1 MYKYRES
8 LPQLNNKLFITDG
21 GLETTLIF
29 HEGLELPYFASFDL
43 LRTVEGEQI
52 LKDYYRKHAEIA
64 IDNGVGFIL
73 ESATWRASSEWGNL
87 MGYSDIALDAINQQA
102 VEMLASLREELET
115 PITPM
120 VISGCIGPRGDGYN
134 PDIFMTAEEAR
145 IYHSSQIRSFAS
157 SEADMVTAMTISYV
171 EEAVGIV
178 QAAHEE
184 NIPVVI
190 SFTVETDG
198 KLPTGQSLEEIIEQV
213 DAETGSATAYYMINC
228 AHPTHFDHELTGDA
242 PWLQRIMGIRANA
255 SCKSH
260 AELDESTELDDGNP
274 VELGDQYKTFKQ
286 KLQQLTVFGGC
297 CGTDHRHVEAFCKSM
312 AGIQYHAQ
320 PYPQEGL
327 I

>member
-1 MYKYRES
+1 MSRYRES
-8 LPQLNNKLFITDG
+8 LPQLNNRLFITDG

-29 HEGLELPYFASFDL
+29 HEGLELPYFAAFDL
-43 LRTVEGEQI
+43 LRTAEGEQI

-73 ESATWRASSEWGNL
+73 ESATWRASAYWGNL
-87 MGYSDIALDAINQQA
+87 MGYTDIALDAINRQA

-115 PITPM
+115 SISPM
-120 VISGCIGPRGDGYN
+120 VISGCVGTGGDGYN
-134 PDIFMTAEEAR
+134 PDSFMTVEEAR

-157 SEADMVTAMTISYV
+157 SAADMVTAMTINYV
-171 EEAVGIV
+171 EEAAGIV
-178 QAAHEE
+178 QAAREE
-184 NIPVVI
+184 NMPVVI

-198 KLPTGQSLEEIIEQV
+198 KLPTGQSLEEAIEQV
-213 DAETGSATAYYMINC
+213 DAETRSAAAYYMINC

-260 AELDESTELDDGNP
+260 AELDESTELDDGDP

-286 KLQQLTVFGGC
+286 QLQQLTVFGGC
-297 CGTDHRHVEAFCKSM
+297 CGTDHRHVEAICKST
-312 AGIQYHAQ
+312 AGIQHHAQ
-320 PYPQEGL
+320 HYH
-327 I
+327 

>member
-1 MYKYRES
+1 MSKYRET

-29 HEGLELPYFASFDL
+29 HQGLELPYFAAFDL

-52 LKDYYRKHAEIA
+52 LKDYYRKHADIA
-64 IDNGVGFIL
+64 IENGAGFVL
-73 ESATWRASSEWGNL
+73 ESATWRASSYWGNL
-87 MGYSDIALDAINQQA
+87 MGYTDIALNAINRQA

-115 PITPM
+115 SLSPM

-134 PDIFMTAEEAR
+134 PDHFMTVEEAKQ
-145 IYHSSQIRSFAS
+145 YHSSQIRSFAS

-171 EEAVGIV
+171 EEAIGIV
-178 QAAHEE
+178 QAADEE
-184 NIPVVI
+184 SMPVVI

-198 KLPTGQSLEEIIEQV
+198 KLPTGQSLGEAIEQV
-213 DAETGSATAYYMINC
+213 DEETDSAAAYYMINC

-274 VELGDQYKTFKQ
+274 VELGNQYRAFKQ
-286 KLQQLTVFGGC
+286 NLHHLSVFGGC
-297 CGTDHRHVEAFCKSM
+297 CGTDHRHVEVICKSTVDVQSHAQYYHS
-312 AGIQYHAQ
+312 AGIV
-320 PYPQEGL
+320 
-327 I
+327 